1 MSLFQYNID
10 AFRVINDLGK
20 QYPSLEPMIIFVAEY
35 TVYFLALLMLFYW
48 FTGLKQNRMM
58 AIYSIFAF
66 IVAEVI
72 GKTVGL
78 FHSNH
83 QPFAVLSDVNQLVQ
97 HEIDNSF
104 PSDHTILFFS
114 ICTSIWLVRKKEG
127 WIWMILAC
135 CVATSRILVGVH
147 YPFDVAVG
155 ALIGI
160 LSAVLVYKF
169 APKMSFI
176 KQLLFLYEKI
186 ESNVLPAKKQ
196 MKN

>member
-10 AFRVINDLGK
+10 VFRAINDLGK
-20 QYPSLEPMIIFVAEY
+20 QYPSLKPMIIFVAEY

-48 FTGLKQNRMM
+48 FTGLKKNRMM
-58 AIYSIFAF
+58 AIHSIFAF

>member
-10 AFRVINDLGK
+10 AFRAINDLGK

-48 FTGLKQNRMM
+48 FTGSKQNRMM
-58 AIYSIFAF
+58 MIHSMFAF
-66 IVAEVI
+66 ILAEVI

-147 YPFDVAVG
+147 YPLDVAVG

-160 LSAVLVYKF
+160 LSAVFVYKF

-176 KQLLFLYEKI
+176 KQLLSLYEKI